1 MNSKSKKVLFKTLPN
16 FASIFWGIIGGVF
29 FGWMMFVI
37 YHSRSNSLRATETV
51 NLKTAEV
58 LYYICLGVFIFFGLW
73 SLTLVLRMKII
84 TLTSSNLIIEYPFFF
99 LKKTISIGDI
109 DKISEKDYKVNPKVR
124 RIVHNIHDGKEA
136 VIYLFSEKKIKFNSF
151 EVLEYRELMRK
162 LYIVKSRYK
171 YLDL

>member
-16 FASIFWGIIGGVF
+16 FASIFWAIIGAAF
-29 FGWMMFVI
+29 FGWMIFVI

-51 NLKTAEV
+51 NLKIAEV

-99 LKKTISIGDI
+99 LKKTIS
-109 DKISEKDYKVNPKVR
+109 
-124 RIVHNIHDGKEA
+124 
-136 VIYLFSEKKIKFNSF
+136 
-151 EVLEYRELMRK
+151 
-162 LYIVKSRYK
+162 
-171 YLDL
+171 